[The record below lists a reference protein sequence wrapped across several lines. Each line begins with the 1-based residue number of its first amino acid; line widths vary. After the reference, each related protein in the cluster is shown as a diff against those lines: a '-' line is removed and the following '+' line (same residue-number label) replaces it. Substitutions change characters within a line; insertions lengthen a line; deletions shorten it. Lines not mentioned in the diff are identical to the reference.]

1 MSGPLYVPVLPAKQH
16 ACQAYRQL
24 IPSVQAAV
32 VPLWNLPPRA
42 GAHPD
47 ALAVGVRKDLWRVRK
62 AHRRHPAW
70 VDCPFADE
78 AQQSALAEALSA
90 DAEETGRSAPA
101 GALFTD
107 ADVSALRPVTG
118 PDRSEAHQAAMLEH
132 ARSTGSGL
140 GIRVIMPGHWDDVP
154 LHAVRDLIARVDP
167 AVEADLLLDLGAVLA
182 DRTDTAKE
190 ARRALDALLPLF
202 SWRTAAVLGGAFP
215 DVTARLLERGSA
227 VVPRSDWRVWTEVR
241 CSRRE
246 FDSILEYGDYGTDS
260 TRGIARPP
268 STGKGG
274 GPPWNALRYT
284 TDESYVLVKAP
295 TRGPGRAA
303 AVRAAARDVLALP
316 DFRGPA
322 ASRAE
327 TWLRDCVHGHGP
339 EGTGNVG
346 DWLRV
351 GHVQH
356 MTHVVRSLRT

>member
-24 IPSVQAAV
+24 IPAVQAAV
-32 VPLWNLPPRA
+32 VPLWNLPPRQ

-47 ALAVGVRKDLWRVRK
+47 ALAPGVRDDLRRIRK
-62 AHRRHPAW
+62 ALRRHPAW

-78 AQQSALAEALSA
+78 AQQSALAWALSTDA
-90 DAEETGRSAPA
+90 DEAQRSAPA
-101 GALFTD
+101 ELFGDTG
-107 ADVSALRPVTG
+107 VSPLRPVTG
-118 PDRSEAHQAAMLEH
+118 PDRSEAHQNAMLRH
-132 ARSTGSGL
+132 ARATGSGL
-140 GIRVIMPGHWDDVP
+140 GIRLMMPGHWDDVP

-167 AVEADLLLDLGAVLA
+167 AVEADLLLDLGAVPA
-182 DRTDTAKE
+182 DRTDAAKE
-190 ARRALDALLPLF
+190 TRRALDALLPLF
-202 SWRTAAVLGGAFP
+202 PWRTAAVLGGAFP

-241 CSRRE
+241 SSRSE
-246 FDSILEYGDYGTDS
+246 FDSILAYGDYGADS

-268 STGKGG
+268 SSGKG

-322 ASRAE
+322 ASTAE
-327 TWLRDCVHGHGP
+327 TWLRDCAHGHGP
-339 EGTGNVG
+339 KGTGNVG
-346 DWLRV
+346 AWLRV

-356 MTHVVRSLRT
+356 MTHVVRSLRP